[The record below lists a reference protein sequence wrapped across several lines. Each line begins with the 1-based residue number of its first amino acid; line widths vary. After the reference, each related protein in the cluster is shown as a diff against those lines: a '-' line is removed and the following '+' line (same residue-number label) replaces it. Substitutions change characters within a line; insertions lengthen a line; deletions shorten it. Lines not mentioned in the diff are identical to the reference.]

1 MTTAAPIL
9 SIENL
14 TLALPAGA
22 DRALAVDNISLALH
36 PRQILC
42 VVGES
47 GSGKSVCASAVMGLL
62 PRAIRPVAGA
72 IHFEGRDLLN
82 LSAAEWR
89 TLRGRRIAMIFQEP
103 MTALNPVIRIGDQI
117 MEAFEAHE

>member
-1 MTTAAPIL
+1 MTEPGTPIL

-22 DRALAVDNISLALH
+22 DRALAVEDVSLSLH

-47 GSGKSVCASAVMGLL
+47 GSGKSVCTYATMGLL
-62 PRAIRPVAGA
+62 PKEIRVVGGAIR
-72 IHFEGRDLLN
+72 FEGRDLTKLP
-82 LSAAEWR
+82 AAEWR
-89 TLRGRRIAMIFQEP
+89 ALRGRKIAMIF
-103 MTALNPVIRIGDQI
+103 
-117 MEAFEAHE
+117 